1 MKSTL
6 NTLLKVSSI
15 IACSSMATAYAQ
27 DSSLMSC
34 YWQVEKQNEV
44 GIWERQVCVN
54 PVDANLPAVLVA
66 SRVNIPS
73 YGVCSINW
81 LDGYRTELKGTVKVE
96 GNKAN
101 CGGHAVSFEPA
112 PDTRIVDGLEEK
124 RLDCRWNNAGGN
136 AHKLM
141 CDDIEGRTLTMPIAT
156 KMQAAGSTECV
167 MNFNGFTLNYFSG
180 GVAVL
185 DKKPTHNACDVGP
198 VYFRAYPAQRM
209 VDGFEE
215 TLLQCTWRDVNASAR
230 IKSCSNVGTPN
241 KDVTVAIEVNGRL
254 QSLIDT
260 VNNQLSDGEIVED
273 NTLNPIYPAL
283 YFRKH

>member
-1 MKSTL
+1 MKNKL
-6 NTLLKVSSI
+6 NALLKVSSFI
-15 IACSSMATAYAQ
+15 VCSFAATAYAQ
-27 DSSLMSC
+27 DSSPMSC

-44 GIWERQVCVN
+44 GTWENQVCTN
-54 PVDANLPAVLVA
+54 PVDVNLPDVLVA
-66 SRVNIPS
+66 NRVNIPS

-96 GNKAN
+96 GNKAD
-101 CGGHAVSFEPA
+101 CWGHALSFKPA
-112 PDTRIVDGLEEK
+112 LDTRVVDGFEEK
-124 RLDCRWNNAGGN
+124 RLDCRWSDEGNN

-141 CDDIEGRTLTMPIAT
+141 CEDIEGRELTTPIAA
-156 KMQAAGSTECV
+156 KMQVAGSTECV
-167 MNFNGFTLNYFSG
+167 MSFNDFTLNYFSG
-180 GVAVL
+180 GVAVV
-185 DKKPTHNACDVGP
+185 DKKPTHTACDVGP
-198 VYFRAYPAQRM
+198 VYFRAYPAHRM

-230 IKSCSNVGTPN
+230 IKSCSNVGTSN

-260 VNNQLSDGEIVED
+260 VNNQLSDGKIVED

-283 YFRKH
+283 YFRKY